1 MPQPLSSPRDLINS
15 SLGMSTPRK
24 HIPIH
29 INTGTAMT
37 GSSVSESLQH
47 PPSNSNG
54 PLKTKTRSFTP
65 VQAPAQRR
73 PAQRRPAEEW
83 LTWVWVLAG
92 FISSPLLSQ
101 SGSIT
106 LLRSEKEGAG
116 LSGHLTFSIYRRSL
130 ITYCIHFIGL
140 FITKYHILNGLQYKT
155 NFLTVVEDESLRS
168 SCQLVG
174 FL

>member
-1 MPQPLSSPRDLINS
+1 MPQPPSSPRDLINS

-29 INTGTAMT
+29 TNTGTAMT

-83 LTWVWVLAG
+83 LTWVQVLGSSLPLSCPKAG
-92 FISSPLLSQ
+92 PSPCSGLKRRVQVSLAIRLFQCIEDLLY
-101 SGSIT
+101 
-106 LLRSEKEGAG
+106 LLYS
-116 LSGHLTFSIYRRSL
+116 FY
-130 ITYCIHFIGL
+130 
-140 FITKYHILNGLQYKT
+140 ITKYHILNGLQYKT
-155 NFLTVVEDESLRS
+155 DFLTVVEDESLRS